1 MIQRGDNGK
10 RECTSAP
17 STCPTVYKI
26 QSYTEVPWVSR
37 RVYDISW
44 DVQAS
49 ARIGDGRAGG
59 GCGRKETYWRLNEDP
74 APQVYVLM
82 LALSYFRSLADRT
95 CISRA
100 YKGTIASGTS
110 TDERENKERLRRHHA
125 QDRNSPNTQNI

>member
-26 QSYTEVPWVSR
+26 QSYTEVRQVSR

-49 ARIGDGRAGG
+49 ARIGDGRRS
-59 GCGRKETYWRLNEDP
+59 GCGQRETYWRLNEDP
-74 APQVYVLM
+74 GPQVYVLM
-82 LALSYFRSLADRT
+82 LARSYFRSLTDRT

-125 QDRNSPNTQNI
+125 QSRDSPNTREI

>member
-17 STCPTVYKI
+17 STCLTVYKI
-26 QSYTEVPWVSR
+26 QSYTEVPRVSR

-49 ARIGDGRAGG
+49 ARIGDGRAS
-59 GCGRKETYWRLNEDP
+59 GCGQRETYWRLNEDP
-74 APQVYVLM
+74 GPQVYVLM

-110 TDERENKERLRRHHA
+110 TDERENKERLRRHRA
-125 QDRNSPNTQNI
+125 QDRNSPKTQNI